1 MLIVITSGFF
11 VGVVYGLL
19 AVGLV
24 LIYRGTRVI
33 NFAYG
38 ETGMLSAFFF
48 YELWTD
54 RHLPLGLALVACVAL
69 AAAIGAAM
77 DILVVRPLRNA
88 PRLTTTV
95 ATFAIGALFI
105 TYAGRRW
112 GLNPQYV
119 QPLLSGRAFGVGDL
133 QVQWEQ
139 VLIVALALAVTAILV
154 VVYQA
159 TALGL
164 RLKASALDPYAAG
177 LVGVNVDRTST
188 LVWAV
193 ASGLSGLSAILIA
206 SVTTFQITFM
216 TQFALRAVA
225 AALIGGL
232 TSIGGALSAGILI
245 GVAEAVIAFKAPIT
259 GINEVLL
266 AGLMIVLLIA
276 RPQGLIRSAY

>member
-1 MLIVITSGFF
+1 
-11 VGVVYGLL
+11 
-19 AVGLV
+19 
-24 LIYRGTRVI
+24 
-33 NFAYG
+33 
-38 ETGMLSAFFF
+38 
-48 YELWTD
+48 
-54 RHLPLGLALVACVAL
+54 
-69 AAAIGAAM
+69 
-77 DILVVRPLRNA
+77 
-88 PRLTTTV
+88 
-95 ATFAIGALFI
+95 
-105 TYAGRRW
+105 
-112 GLNPQYV
+112 
-119 QPLLSGRAFGVGDL
+119 
-133 QVQWEQ
+133 
-139 VLIVALALAVTAILV
+139 V

>member
-139 VLIVALALAVTAILV
+139 VLIVSLA
-154 VVYQA
+154 
-159 TALGL
+159 
-164 RLKASALDPYAAG
+164 
-177 LVGVNVDRTST
+177 
-188 LVWAV
+188 
-193 ASGLSGLSAILIA
+193 
-206 SVTTFQITFM
+206 
-216 TQFALRAVA
+216 
-225 AALIGGL
+225 
-232 TSIGGALSAGILI
+232 
-245 GVAEAVIAFKAPIT
+245 
-259 GINEVLL
+259 
-266 AGLMIVLLIA
+266 
-276 RPQGLIRSAY
+276 